1 MGKAKIIEGNITDLV
16 FDDKNFNIGSQ
27 FGNGLMEKSFQ
38 KFATGRGVLV
48 DKNNR
53 LIAGNK
59 STEKFG
65 ENGGQ
70 KIVIV
75 ETTGDTLVVT
85 KRTDIDLDTPQGRE
99 MALADNASAKANIVL
114 DAELIE
120 AVLSEAVC
128 VEWRVT
134 NTGYNVPEKD
144 PFEDEG
150 IEQKNKFGVIV
161 MCENEGDQQGI
172 YTRLTTEG
180 FNCKVV
186 VV

>member
-1 MGKAKIIEGNITDLV
+1 MAKAKIIEGNITDLV
-16 FDDKNFNIGSQ
+16 FDDKNFNKGSEY
-27 FGNGLMEKSFQ
+27 GNGLMEKSFN
-38 KFATGRGVLV
+38 KFAAGRGVLV

-70 KIVIV
+70 KIIIV

-85 KRTDIDLDTPQGRE
+85 KRTDIDLDTAQGRE
-99 MALADNASAKANIVL
+99 MALADNQTAVKNIVL
-114 DAELIE
+114 DAEVIE
-120 AVLSEAVC
+120 AELGEAVC
-128 VEWRVT
+128 EEWGIQ
-134 NTGYNVPEKD
+134 NAGYSIPEKD

-161 MCENEGDQQGI
+161 MCETESDQQSV
-172 YTRLTTEG
+172 YSRLIGEG
-180 FNCKVV
+180 FNCKIVV
-186 VV
+186 V